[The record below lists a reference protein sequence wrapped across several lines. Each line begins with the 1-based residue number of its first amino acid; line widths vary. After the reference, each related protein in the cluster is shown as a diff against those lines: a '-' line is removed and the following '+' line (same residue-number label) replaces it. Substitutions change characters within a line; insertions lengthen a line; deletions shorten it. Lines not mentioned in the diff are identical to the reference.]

1 MKIIK
6 LASIFIL
13 IFFVYKGFVA
23 IKNFEIGTSD
33 RVAKI
38 EELAGVEKQ
47 EKVIGLLM
55 YLGKPPKLIEHL
67 YMDTS
72 EKCLKLKDLAEEN
85 SNAIYECAE
94 LTAVLT
100 GNKIVKVID
109 KLKVLK

>member
-6 LASIFIL
+6 FIGIFIL
-13 IFFVYKGFVA
+13 IFFVYKGFLA

-47 EKVIGLLM
+47 EEVIGLLM
-55 YLGKPPKLIEHL
+55 YLGEPPKLIEHL
-67 YMDTS
+67 YMATV

-94 LTAVLT
+94 LKAVLT
-100 GNKIVKVID
+100 GNKIIKVIE
-109 KLKVLK
+109 KLKVL

>member
-1 MKIIK
+1 MRIIK
-6 LASIFIL
+6 LVSIFIL

-47 EKVIGLLM
+47 EQVIGLLM

-67 YMDTS
+67 YMGTS

-100 GNKIVKVID
+100 GNKIVKVIE